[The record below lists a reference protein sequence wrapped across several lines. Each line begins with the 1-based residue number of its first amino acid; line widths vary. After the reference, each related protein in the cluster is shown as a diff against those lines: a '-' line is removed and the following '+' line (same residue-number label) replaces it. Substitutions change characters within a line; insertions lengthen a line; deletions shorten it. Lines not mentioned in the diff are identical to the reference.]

1 MQDFKGRVA
10 VITGA
15 ASGIGRGLASHC
27 AGLHMK
33 LVLADINLENLE
45 EFAAELSQGG
55 TEVLAVPTDV
65 TDEPAVEQLADQ
77 AYGQFGRVDLLF
89 NNAGVLL
96 SGHSWERS
104 AADWR
109 WVMDINFMGVLHG
122 IRAFVPRMLKQDG
135 DAHIVNTASLA
146 ALLAAPL
153 MGPYTVSKQAV
164 LGLSETLHY
173 ELQEMQ
179 ARVGVSV
186 VCPGQVASGI
196 VNSGGHREYD
206 ASDEGAAA
214 TDALQEYLHS
224 GVEAGMEPAH
234 CAEIIFEAI
243 RKRHFWIFTHPHF
256 KDSWREQAER
266 MLAEKNPVYDQLD
279 FDLLDEEQ

>member
-15 ASGIGRGLASHC
+15 ASGIGRGLAGHC
-27 AGLHMK
+27 AGLEIK
-33 LVLADINLENLE
+33 LVLADISIGPLE
-45 EFAAELSQGG
+45 ELAAELSKDGL
-55 TEVLAVPTDV
+55 EVLAVPTDV

-77 AYGQFGRVDLLF
+77 AFGKFGRVDLLF

-96 SGHSWERS
+96 SGNSWERS
-104 AADWR
+104 TADWR

-122 IRAFVPRMLKQDG
+122 IRSFVPRMLKQEG

-146 ALLAAPL
+146 ALLAAPQ

-164 LGLSETLHY
+164 LALSETLHY
-173 ELQEMQ
+173 ELQSLQ
-179 ARVGVSV
+179 APIGVSV

-196 VNSGGHREYD
+196 AESGEHRDYE
-206 ASDEGAAA
+206 ASTEGAAA
-214 TDALQEYLHS
+214 TDALQDYLRS
-224 GVEAGMEPAH
+224 GIEAGMPPAR

-243 RKRHFWIFTHPHF
+243 RRRRFWVFPHPEF
-256 KDSWREQAER
+256 KDSWREKAES
-266 MLAEKNPVYDQLD
+266 MLAEKNPVYEMLD
-279 FDLLDEEQ
+279 FGLLDEE

>member
-1 MQDFKGRVA
+1 MQDFKDRVA

-15 ASGIGRGLASHC
+15 ASGIGRGLAGHC
-27 AGLHMK
+27 AGLEMK
-33 LVLADINLENLE
+33 LVLADISVERLE
-45 EFAAELSQGG
+45 ELAAELSKDGL
-55 TEVLAVPTDV
+55 EVLAVPTDV

-77 AYGQFGRVDLLF
+77 AFGKFGRVDLLF

-96 SGHSWERS
+96 SGNSWERS

-122 IRAFVPRMLKQDG
+122 IRSFVPRMLKQEG
-135 DAHIVNTASLA
+135 DAHIVNTASIA

-164 LGLSETLHY
+164 LALSETLHY
-173 ELQEMQ
+173 ELQSLQ
-179 ARVGVSV
+179 APIGVSV

-196 VNSGGHREYD
+196 AESGEHRAY
-206 ASDEGAAA
+206 EGSSEGEAA
-214 TDALQEYLHS
+214 TDALQEYLRS
-224 GVEAGMEPAH
+224 GVEAGMSPAR

-243 RKRHFWIFTHPHF
+243 RKGRFWVFPHPEF
-256 KDSWREQAER
+256 KDSWRDKAEA
-266 MLAEKNPVYDQLD
+266 MLAEKNPVYEMLD
-279 FDLLDEEQ
+279 FGLLDEE